1 MKILLI
7 EDDREIAAY
16 VARGLREAGHV
27 TDVVANASDG
37 QFLAESRRFDV
48 LVVDRMLPDINGVD
62 LVRALRR
69 SGDQTPVLFLTAL
82 GRIDQRVEG
91 FEAGGD
97 DYLIKP
103 FAFSEFLARVTALAR
118 RPPISSKSSH
128 LICGG
133 IALDRLKRTVT
144 VDGAGVDLQPKEF
157 LLLETLLLNQNEV
170 VTRTMLL
177 EKVWDFHFDPRTNIV
192 ETHVSRL
199 RTKLGSA
206 KDHIRTV
213 RGTGYA
219 ARANVP

>member
-27 TDVVANASDG
+27 ADVAASAADG
-37 QFLAESRRFDV
+37 RFLAESRSFDV
-48 LVVDRMLPDINGVD
+48 LVVDRMLPDLNGID

-69 SGDQTPVLFLTAL
+69 SGNETPVLFLTAL

-97 DYLIKP
+97 DYLVKP

-118 RPPISSKSSH
+118 RPPISSESSH
-128 LICGG
+128 LACGG
-133 IALDRLKRTVT
+133 ITLNRLKRTVT

-157 LLLETLLLNQNEV
+157 LLLETLMLHQNEV

-177 EKVWDFHFDPRTNIV
+177 EKVWNFHFDPRTNIV

-213 RGTGYA
+213 RGAGYA
-219 ARANVP
+219 ARADVP

>member
-27 TDVVANASDG
+27 TDVAASAADG
-37 QFLAESRRFDV
+37 RFLAESRSFDV
-48 LVVDRMLPDINGVD
+48 LVVDRMLPDLSGID

-103 FAFSEFLARVTALAR
+103 FAFSEFMARVTALAR
-118 RPPISSKSSH
+118 RPPISSTSSQ
-128 LICGG
+128 LTCGG

-144 VDGAGVDLQPKEF
+144 VEGAGVDLQPKEF
-157 LLLETLLLNQNEV
+157 LLLETLMLHQNEV

-199 RTKLGSA
+199 RAKLGSA
-206 KDHIRTV
+206 KDHIRTI
-213 RGTGYA
+213 RGVGYA
-219 ARANVP
+219 ARADVP